1 MCVVKVSRLAVSE
14 VVCVCCEGQ
23 PAGGVGG
30 RVFVCCEGQS
40 AGGVRGRVCVL

>member
-30 RVFVCCEGQS
+30 RVFVCCEG
-40 AGGVRGRVCVL
+40 